1 MKPASVGAGGGLGGG
16 ALAKP
21 WAPGIDAK
29 SVPAGAAGGTA
40 GGSVPRG
47 GLMGGGMPMGVP
59 GQGQGN
65 AKNKSAQQ
73 EEEALYTETRAWTEG
88 LIGIGRPDENE
99 EQ

>member
-1 MKPASVGAGGGLGGG
+1 
-16 ALAKP
+16 
-21 WAPGIDAK
+21 
-29 SVPAGAAGGTA
+29 
-40 GGSVPRG
+40 
-47 GLMGGGMPMGVP
+47 MGGGMPMGVP